1 MLRRRT
7 AVVIATLAL
16 AAVPSFAEAGA
27 VPAQTEGTWTFI
39 DFSPDPTS
47 TPEDATMHC
56 HGMLPT
62 APGDV
67 NSQPLKLK
75 SAGTLNLTSHNVLDW
90 AMELRDSGG
99 NVVTGTDGGDLTTP
113 ENLSVFLPKGKY
125 EVVYCNLEGEPEI
138 TVDYSFEKA

>member
-1 MLRRRT
+1 MSRCRPALVIV
-7 AVVIATLAL
+7 AVAM
-16 AAVPSFAEAGA
+16 AAIPSSAGA
-27 VPAQTEGTWTFI
+27 GVAPSQTQGTWTFT

-56 HGMLPT
+56 HGLLPS

-75 SAGTLNLTSHNVLDW
+75 SAGTLELTSHNVLDW
-90 AMELRDSGG
+90 AMELRDSKG

-113 ENLSVFLPKGKY
+113 ENLSVYLPKGKY
-125 EVVYCNLEGEPEI
+125 VVVYCNLEGEPEI
-138 TVDYSFEKA
+138 TVDYAFRKA